1 MAIFILWR
9 RNVCE
14 ARVYFNEDGQEQ
26 KVMEDVVLVQPEG
39 DVCLLVNLLG
49 EQKLVQGQIEKID
62 FLHHTLYLGPP
73 QEPSADQG

>member
-1 MAIFILWR
+1 M
-9 RNVCE
+9 CE

-26 KVMEDVVLVQPEG
+26 KVMDDVVLVQPEG
-39 DVCLLVNLLG
+39 DVYLLVNLLG

-62 FLHHTLYLGPP
+62 FLHHALYLGPL

>member
-26 KVMEDVVLVQPEG
+26 KVMDDVVLVQPEG
-39 DVCLLVNLLG
+39 DVYLLVNLLG
-49 EQKLVQGQIEKID
+49 EQKLVHGQIEKID
-62 FLHHTLYLGPP
+62 FLHHALYLGPP